1 MHERRFK
8 IGESDRV
15 NMYSEEVDYEE
26 ESGDFL
32 VFCSD
37 EEVRCT
43 HSTTMVHEEVL
54 SSASPLTVPTTNNDK
69 VNIRREDARVK
80 ASLDMPRKRR
90 GMRSKKAS
98 WK

>member
-26 ESGDFL
+26 KSGAFL

-43 HSTTMVHEEVL
+43 HSTTMVHKEVL

-69 VNIRREDARVK
+69 VTSGGRMHV
-80 ASLDMPRKRR
+80 
-90 GMRSKKAS
+90 
-98 WK
+98 